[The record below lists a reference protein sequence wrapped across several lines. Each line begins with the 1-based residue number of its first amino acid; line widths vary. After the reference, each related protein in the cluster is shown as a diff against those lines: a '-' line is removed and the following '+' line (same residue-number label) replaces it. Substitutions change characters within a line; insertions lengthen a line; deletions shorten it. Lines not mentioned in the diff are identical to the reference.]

1 VNITEATDVAL
12 VLQHMIGA
20 TNTDREP
27 QDVEDAAVR
36 LTVRVG
42 GALQVTAWKIATQAE
57 IHEAVADLAQRHAD
71 ADYDDEPVR
80 PIENVPVAGDRL

>member
-1 VNITEATDVAL
+1 VNISEANDAAL
-12 VLQHMIGA
+12 VLQHVIGA

-42 GALQVTAWKIATQAE
+42 SALQVAAWKIATQAE
-57 IHEAVADLAQRHAD
+57 IHEAVAHLAERNGDAAAYLADWAD
-71 ADYDDEPVR
+71 A
-80 PIENVPVAGDRL
+80 